1 MNIDK
6 YFEMAKKPERL
17 TTEDDLKI
25 LNSFMS
31 SERDNKQEGLSYS
44 KEVNFE
50 SQDNSLPMKVI
61 GIGST
66 VSSDYKIDK
75 QNQSKK
81 KEFFKTLN
89 KLPMNRKVIRGP
101 AFPHNQPAS
110 LLASGGNYLATT
122 ELQFESKGISAA

>member
-1 MNIDK
+1 
-6 YFEMAKKPERL
+6 MAKKPERL

-31 SERDNKQEGLSYS
+31 SDRDCNS

-50 SQDNSLPMKVI
+50 NSQDLPMKVI

-75 QNQSKK
+75 LSQSKK
-81 KEFFKTLN
+81 KEFFKTQN

-101 AFPHNQPAS
+101 AFPHN
-110 LLASGGNYLATT
+110 
-122 ELQFESKGISAA
+122 